1 MENIN
6 KIIEVKNLNYKTIFQ
21 DFNLNL
27 EKEKFIALAGAN
39 NSGKTTLIKMIGS
52 LISTK
57 KSIYYN
63 DTPIE
68 EINKKELFSEIG
80 VILLEDKIRFIYSS
94 VEEEL
99 FNILENLPIEQKE
112 KTKRYQK
119 IIKLLKIENNLTDNP
134 NDLNG
139 INKVKLLLAITLISI
154 PKVIL
159 IDNICSIT
167 TKKETKE
174 ILKILKN
181 LNKKEKITIIMTT
194 NNLDEVIETDYLYI
208 LEKGKIAM
216 EGIPLEVLKKDNKL
230 NKLGLSIPFMIDLSV
245 KLNDY
250 DVINAI
256 ETDMD
261 RMVDILWK

>member
-1 MENIN
+1 MENKN
-6 KIIEVKNLNYKTIFQ
+6 NIIEIKNLNYKNIFH
-21 DFNLNL
+21 DFNLSL
-27 EKEKFIALAGAN
+27 EKEKFIALAGTN
-39 NSGKTTLIKMIGS
+39 NSGKTTLLKLIGS
-52 LISTK
+52 LISTN

-63 DTPIE
+63 NTLIE

-80 VILLEDKIRFIYSS
+80 VILLEEKMNFIYSS

-112 KTKRYQK
+112 KTKKYQK
-119 IIKLLKIENNLTDNP
+119 IIKLLKMENILTEEP
-134 NDLNG
+134 NSLTR
-139 INKVKLLLAITLISI
+139 INKVKLLVATTLISA

-159 IDNICSIT
+159 IDNICSII
-167 TKKETKE
+167 TKNETKE
-174 ILKILKN
+174 ILKILET

-194 NNLDEVIETDYLYI
+194 SNLDEVIETDYLYI
-208 LEKGKIAM
+208 LENGKVAM
-216 EGIPLEVLKKDNKL
+216 EGAPLEVLKQDNKI

-250 DVINAI
+250 NVVEDI